1 MTALVRLIVC
11 CVLALLSSSAQK
23 SKTPD
28 VCPWCKN
35 ESELMTKSGLVSHG
49 PIPIGM
55 EDSKALAEKFPGPDW
70 IFAETAHLR
79 WAFSLGFENVDNED
93 QERVTAELTR
103 MRAIF
108 PKIPEKLKRIDP
120 WLRLHMLAL
129 RGEDFYA
136 RLQKLLGVTDADFPA
151 ERSATGPF
159 VGIGRYLGERDKF
172 EVVVHATRV
181 THRKHAEEI
190 TGAAIND
197 TVRWHYPGLHKLI
210 VVLPAED
217 GDVRRDRWL
226 FPFIAH
232 NLSHTFFS
240 AYKHFSY
247 DPPVWID
254 EGLAL
259 ALEKEIEPRSTTN
272 DGDEGTY
279 REAKGPSDWAAAA
292 KKLVVMTKAPQLAT
306 LMHVQGFGDLDR
318 DATIAICSMARF
330 LIAEHPEQLAKFL
343 GGVKGQ
349 LDERGSPSGRDL
361 PGLQRGLLKE
371 IWRWTPQDFDEAWKV
386 WAVR

>member
-1 MTALVRLIVC
+1 MTAVVRLVVWT
-11 CVLALLSSSAQK
+11 VLSLAPALAQK

-35 ESELMTKSGLVSHG
+35 ESELLTKSGLVSHG
-49 PIPIGM
+49 PIPIGIG
-55 EDSKALAEKFPGPDW
+55 DSKALAEKFAGPDW

-79 WAFSLGFENVDNED
+79 WAFSLGFETVDNED
-93 QERVTAELTR
+93 QERVAAELTR

-136 RLQKLLGVTDADFPA
+136 RFQRLLGVTDADFPA

-172 EVVVHATRV
+172 EVIIHATRV
-181 THRKHAEEI
+181 AHRKHAEEI

-197 TVRWHYPGLHKLI
+197 TVRWHYPELHKLI

-247 DPPVWID
+247 DPPIWID

-272 DGDEGTY
+272 DGDEGTF
-279 REAKGPSDWAAAA
+279 REAKGPSDWVAAA
-292 KKLVVMTKAPQLAT
+292 KKLVASGKAPPLAT
-306 LMHVQGFGDLDR
+306 LMHVQGFGELDP
-318 DATIAICSMARF
+318 DETIAICSMARF
-330 LIAEHPEQLAKFL
+330 LIAEHPAALARFL
-343 GGVKGQ
+343 GGIKGQ

-361 PGLQRGLLKE
+361 PGLQRNLLKE
-371 IWRWTPQDFDEAWKV
+371 IWRWTPADFDEAWKLS
-386 WAVR
+386 ALR